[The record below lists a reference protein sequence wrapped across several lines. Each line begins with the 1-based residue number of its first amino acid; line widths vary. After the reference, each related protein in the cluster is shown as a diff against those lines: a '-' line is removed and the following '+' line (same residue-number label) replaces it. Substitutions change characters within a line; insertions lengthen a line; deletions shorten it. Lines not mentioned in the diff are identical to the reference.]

1 MDGQKCPHLCPP
13 SQAVVARCHNK
24 TALMSAAHAVCI
36 LSQLTLL
43 PSLSPTYVLCL
54 SFSAAAVSVLANCCS
69 LLSSAQTIL
78 HNGISPAVCPPLTA
92 QVKVLAVFYKGGKW
106 AQQEPRLLGTV
117 ENQLGIREWLESQG
131 HTYVVTDDK
140 EGANSTLDK
149 EIVDA
154 EIVITT
160 PFHPG
165 YINRERIEKAKK
177 LKACITAGVG
187 NCPPNP
193 IGLLTARIRPR

>member
-1 MDGQKCPHLCPP
+1 MCDKARVKSPHLWAP
-13 SQAVVARCHNK
+13 SLVCRRCHKNN
-24 TALMSAAHAVCI
+24 SH
-36 LSQLTLL
+36 
-43 PSLSPTYVLCL
+43 
-54 SFSAAAVSVLANCCS
+54 F
-69 LLSSAQTIL
+69 L
-78 HNGISPAVCPPLTA
+78 HPHPISPASSHSINSLSLRSIEINDLRYLIQNGIFVPLRHLHA
-92 QVKVLAVFYKGGKW
+92 QVKVLGVFYKGGKW
-106 AQQEPRLLGTV
+106 ATEEPRLLGTI

-140 EGANSTLDK
+140 EGENSTLDK

-165 YINRERIEKAKK
+165 YITRERIQKAKK

-187 NCPPNP
+187 NFPSS
-193 IGLLTARIRPR
+193 ILVAD

>member
-1 MDGQKCPHLCPP
+1 M
-13 SQAVVARCHNK
+13 
-24 TALMSAAHAVCI
+24 
-36 LSQLTLL
+36 
-43 PSLSPTYVLCL
+43 
-54 SFSAAAVSVLANCCS
+54 
-69 LLSSAQTIL
+69 
-78 HNGISPAVCPPLTA
+78 
-92 QVKVLAVFYKGGKW
+92 
-106 AQQEPRLLGTV
+106 LGTV

-140 EGANSTLDK
+140 EGENSTLDK

-177 LKACITAGVG
+177 LKVCITAGVG
-187 NCPPNP
+187 VTPPWASLTCQDP
-193 IGLLTARIRPR
+193 IMSI

>member
-1 MDGQKCPHLCPP
+1 
-13 SQAVVARCHNK
+13 
-24 TALMSAAHAVCI
+24 
-36 LSQLTLL
+36 
-43 PSLSPTYVLCL
+43 
-54 SFSAAAVSVLANCCS
+54 
-69 LLSSAQTIL
+69 
-78 HNGISPAVCPPLTA
+78 
-92 QVKVLAVFYKGGKW
+92 
-106 AQQEPRLLGTV
+106 LLGTI

-140 EGANSTLDK
+140 EGENSTLDK

-165 YINRERIEKAKK
+165 YITRERIEKAKN

-187 NCPPNP
+187 NFPSS
-193 IGLLTARIRPR
+193 ILAQTG

>member
-1 MDGQKCPHLCPP
+1 MVTLIPCT
-13 SQAVVARCHNK
+13 S
-24 TALMSAAHAVCI
+24 
-36 LSQLTLL
+36 LTC
-43 PSLSPTYVLCL
+43 V
-54 SFSAAAVSVLANCCS
+54 
-69 LLSSAQTIL
+69 
-78 HNGISPAVCPPLTA
+78 
-92 QVKVLAVFYKGGKW
+92 QVKVLGVFYKGGKW
-106 AQQEPRLLGTV
+106 AQEEPRLLGTI

-140 EGANSTLDK
+140 EGENSTLDK

-187 NCPPNP
+187 NFHHLLLNCA
-193 IGLLTARIRPR
+193 GLTL